1 MGKKSLIKSTSKKKR
16 APKKAAASKKPK
28 KKPAAKTAAA
38 KAKPAAQTE
47 KKAVPK
53 KAAAVSKPT
62 SVKDLLKKQFD
73 VAVPKTLYTVPA
85 DKVVKSVFSA
95 PELLAGYS
103 AEDAKR
109 IKGLLANT
117 YSEKDLID
125 AAAKAPAKK
134 AAPKK
139 AAPKPKP
146 VSIKELIKKQFDV
159 AVPKTLYTVPAD
171 KVVKSVFSAPELL
184 AGYSAEDAKRIKGL
198 LANTY
203 SEKDLIDAAAK
214 APAKKAAPKKAAPKP
229 KPVSVKELIKK
240 QFDVAVPKTLYTVPA
255 DKVVKS
261 VFSAPELLAGYSAD
275 DTKRIKGLLAN
286 TYSEKDLKAAAEKAA
301 AEKAAAEKAAAEKAA
316 AEKAA
321 AEKAAAEKAA
331 AEKAAAEK
339 AAAEKAAAEKA
350 AAEKAAAEKAAAEKA
365 AAEKAAAE
373 KAAAEKA
380 AAEKAAAEKAAAEK
394 AAAEKAAAEKAA
406 AEKAAAE
413 KAAAEKAAAEK
424 AAAEKAAA
432 EKAAAEKAAE
442 KAAAEKAAAEKAA
455 AEKAAAEKAAAE
467 KAAAEKAA
475 AEKAAAEKAAAE
487 KAAAEKAAAEKA
499 EAIKKAA
506 AQKPDV
512 KVSYE
517 PAPAQAPP
525 TKPSDP
531 VDNTIKLVAAGLAF
545 LILLVIGASASNSSK
560 YYLTDNQGTL
570 EIWQGKF
577 APLGQKK
584 LMALPGI
591 PVPETIKAVY
601 RSAEVYPLAFQFYI
615 NEADSLLN
623 VSGIPDFEAIK
634 ETLKTALEYG
644 STRELKQAAYVR
656 LDNIDRLILT
666 YKADVAARRGT
677 IDDLKSAIGF
687 LQELSNLTP
696 DEAQKESIAQT
707 IADHEVLIQQ
717 LEEKAAAEKAA
728 AEKAAAEKAAAE
740 KAAAEKAAAEEAAAA
755 QAAEEAAATEDA
767 ESETNDDQAEAVDSE
782 QGDETAEE
790 ATEPEAETEHN

>member
-16 APKKAAASKKPK
+16 APKKAAASKNPK
-28 KKPAAKTAAA
+28 KKPAAKTAA
-38 KAKPAAQTE
+38 KAKPAAKTT
-47 KKAVPK
+47 K
-53 KAAAVSKPT
+53 KAAPKGKPV
-62 SVKDLLKKQFD
+62 SVKDLLKKKFD
-73 VAVPKTLYTVPA
+73 VAVPKQLYTVPPDKAEKSTFAAA
-85 DKVVKSVFSA
+85 D
-95 PELLAGYS
+95 LLSGYN
-103 AEDAKR
+103 AADTKR

-117 YSEKDLID
+117 YSEKDLKD
-125 AAAKAPAKK
+125 AAAKAPATASAAKK
-134 AAPKK
+134 AE
-139 AAPKPKP
+139 P
-146 VSIKELIKKQFDV
+146 VSVKELLNRKFDV
-159 AVPKTLYTVPAD
+159 VVPQELYTVPTD
-171 KVVKSVFSAPELL
+171 KVETSTFSAPELL
-184 AGYSAEDAKRIKGL
+184 AD
-198 LANTY
+198 
-203 SEKDLIDAAAK
+203 
-214 APAKKAAPKKAAPKP
+214 
-229 KPVSVKELIKK
+229 
-240 QFDVAVPKTLYTVPA
+240 
-255 DKVVKS
+255 
-261 VFSAPELLAGYSAD
+261 YSAD

-286 TYSEKDLKAAAEKAA
+286 TYNEKDLKAAAEKAA

-432 EKAAAEKAAE
+432 EKAAAEKAA
-442 KAAAEKAAAEKAA
+442 

-506 AQKPDV
+506 AQKSDV

-517 PAPAQAPP
+517 PAPVQAPAK
-525 TKPSDP
+525 KPSDP
-531 VDNTIKLVAAGLAF
+531 VDNTIKIVAAGLAF
-545 LILLVIGASASNSSK
+545 LVLLIIGASVSNSYK
-560 YYLTDNQGTL
+560 YYLADNQGIL

-577 APLGQKK
+577 APLGNKK
-584 LMALPGI
+584 LIALPGVAI
-591 PVPETIKAVY
+591 PETIKAVY
-601 RSAEVYPLAFQFYI
+601 DADDVYPLIFQYYI
-615 NEADSLLN
+615 DEADALLEA
-623 VSGIPDFEAIK
+623 STPDFERIK
-634 ETLKTALEYG
+634 GTLKTALEYG
-644 STRELKQAAYVR
+644 STKTLRNVAYAR

-666 YKADVAARRGT
+666 YKAEVAASRGT
-677 IDDLKSAIGF
+677 IEDLTAAIGF
-687 LQELSNLTP
+687 LKEVSNLTS
-696 DEAQKESIAQT
+696 DETQKEMISQKIA
-707 IADHEVLIQQ
+707 AHEALIQQ
-717 LEEKAAAEKAA
+717 LEEEKAA
-728 AEKAAAEKAAAE
+728 AEQAAA
-740 KAAAEKAAAEEAAAA
+740 EAAAA
-755 QAAEEAAATEDA
+755 EQAAAEAEAAEQAAAKTEA
-767 ESETNDDQAEAVDSE
+767 EQTDTDDTGEGSEVVEQTADS
-782 QGDETAEE
+782 
-790 ATEPEAETEHN
+790 ETEHH

>member
-16 APKKAAASKKPK
+16 APKKAAASKNPK

-38 KAKPAAQTE
+38 KAKPAAKTE

-53 KAAAVSKPT
+53 KAAEMSKPT

-73 VAVPKTLYTVPA
+73 VAVPKTLYTVPT
-85 DKVVKSVFSA
+85 DKAEKSVFSA
-95 PELLAGYS
+95 PEFLAGYS
-103 AEDAKR
+103 ADDTKR

-125 AAAKAPAKK
+125 AAKNAPA
-134 AAPKK
+134 
-139 AAPKPKP
+139 
-146 VSIKELIKKQFDV
+146 
-159 AVPKTLYTVPAD
+159 
-171 KVVKSVFSAPELL
+171 
-184 AGYSAEDAKRIKGL
+184 
-198 LANTY
+198 
-203 SEKDLIDAAAK
+203 
-214 APAKKAAPKKAAPKP
+214 KKAAPKP
-229 KPVSVKELIKK
+229 KPVSVKELINK
-240 QFDVAVPKTLYTVPA
+240 QFDIVVPKTLYTVPA
-255 DKVVKS
+255 DKVEKS

-432 EKAAAEKAAE
+432 EKAAAEKAA
-442 KAAAEKAAAEKAA
+442 
-455 AEKAAAEKAAAE
+455 AE

-506 AQKPDV
+506 EQKPDV

-517 PAPAQAPP
+517 PAPLQASAK
-525 TKPSDP
+525 KPSDP
-531 VDNTIKLVAAGLAF
+531 VENTIKLAAAGLAF

-577 APLGQKK
+577 APLGKEK
-584 LMALPGI
+584 LMDLPGI
-591 PVPETIKAVY
+591 PVPEAIKDVY
-601 RSAEVYPLAFQFYI
+601 RSNEVYPLAFQFYI
-615 NEADSLLN
+615 NEADALLD
-623 VSGIPDFEAIK
+623 VSGIPDFENIK
-634 ETLKTALEYG
+634 QTLKTALEYG
-644 STRELKQAAYVR
+644 STRELKEIAYAR

-666 YKADVAARRGT
+666 YKADVAGSRGT
-677 IDDLKSAIGF
+677 IDDLKAAIGF
-687 LQELSNLTP
+687 LEEVSNLTP
-696 DEAQKESIAQT
+696 DEAQKERIAQK

-740 KAAAEKAAAEEAAAA
+740 KAAAEKAAAEAA
-755 QAAEEAAATEDA
+755 AAEEAAAEDT
-767 ESETNDDQAEAVDSE
+767 ESESDENQTETGDSE
-782 QGDETAEE
+782 QEDAAVEE
-790 ATEPEAETEHN
+790 ASEPEAETETEHG

>member
-16 APKKAAASKKPK
+16 APKKSAASKKSK
-28 KKPAAKTAAA
+28 KKAPAKTAKP
-38 KAKPAAQTE
+38 KAKPAANVA
-47 KKAVPK
+47 KKASPK
-53 KAAAVSKPT
+53 KSAPKAKPT

-73 VAVPKTLYTVPA
+73 IVVPKTLYTVPA
-85 DKVVKSVFSA
+85 DKAEKSNFTA
-95 PELLAGYS
+95 PERLAGYDES
-103 AEDAKR
+103 DAKR

-117 YSEKDLID
+117 YSEKDLKD
-125 AAAKAPAKK
+125 AAKKAPAPK
-134 AAPKK
+134 AAPK
-139 AAPKPKP
+139 AKP
-146 VSIKELIKKQFDV
+146 VSVKDLIKKQFAV
-159 AVPKTLYTVPAD
+159 AAPKALYTVPAD
-171 KVVKSVFSAPELL
+171 KIEKSNFAAPERV
-184 AGYSAEDAKRIKGL
+184 AGYDENDAKRIKGL
-198 LANTY
+198 LAN
-203 SEKDLIDAAAK
+203 A
-214 APAKKAAPKKAAPKP
+214 
-229 KPVSVKELIKK
+229 
-240 QFDVAVPKTLYTVPA
+240 
-255 DKVVKS
+255 
-261 VFSAPELLAGYSAD
+261 
-275 DTKRIKGLLAN
+275 
-286 TYSEKDLKAAAEKAA
+286 YSEKDLKAAAEKAA

-432 EKAAAEKAAE
+432 EKAAAEKAA
-442 KAAAEKAAAEKAA
+442 

-499 EAIKKAA
+499 EAIRKAA
-506 AQKPDV
+506 AQKSDV
-512 KVSYE
+512 KVSYQ

-531 VDNTIKLVAAGLAF
+531 VENTIKIIAAGLAF
-545 LILLVIGASASNSSK
+545 LILLIVGASASNSSK

-570 EIWQGKF
+570 EVWKGKF
-577 APLGQKK
+577 APLGTKK
-584 LMALPGI
+584 LVALPGI
-591 PVPETIKAVY
+591 PAPETIKDVY
-601 RSAEVYPLAFQFYI
+601 GSGDVYPLIFKFYV
-615 NEADSLLN
+615 NEADARLK
-623 VSGIPDFEAIK
+623 GADTPDFEAIK

-644 STRELKQAAYVR
+644 STKELRAVAFAR

-666 YKADVAARRGT
+666 YKADVAASRGT
-677 IDDLKSAIGF
+677 IDDLTAAIGY
-687 LQELSNLTP
+687 LEEISNLTA

-707 IADHEVLIQQ
+707 IASHEALIQALEEQ
-717 LEEKAAAEKAA
+717 AAAEKAAAEKAAEEKAAAEKAA
-728 AEKAAAEKAAAE
+728 AEAAAAEQAE
-740 KAAAEKAAAEEAAAA
+740 
-755 QAAEEAAATEDA
+755 A
-767 ESETNDDQAEAVDSE
+767 ESEMAADEGQAESAAPDQE
-782 QGDETAEE
+782 TEETA
-790 ATEPEAETEHN
+790 ASLEAETEHH